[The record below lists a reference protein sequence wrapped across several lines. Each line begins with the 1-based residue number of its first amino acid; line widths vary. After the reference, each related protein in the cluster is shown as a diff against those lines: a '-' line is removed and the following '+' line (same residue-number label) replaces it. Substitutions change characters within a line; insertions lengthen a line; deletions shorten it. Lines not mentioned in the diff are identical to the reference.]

1 MELGYQVDSFY
12 LDQQEVPVGRD
23 RLRKNPEA
31 LRVPEITA
39 HSDTL
44 RFELPLCTPSDGGPS
59 EGPSQKE
66 GAAVHDATKRFEIET
81 LRLPVSVGPTA
92 MVEHETNK
100 YSMPPEACGFPGTLH
115 LFRDRVR
122 IVAGRYH
129 AEHPRLPAGSRG
141 VSNLSAHRQAI
152 LEAVSGK
159 RGRQYRMREHLF
171 QLGPAAKAVIT
182 EIIYAEPRSW
192 NDSIERLHELLQL
205 YGDDTLRA
213 SFEHHRGQPG
223 CRLADI
229 ARDQFPLPFR
239 DGTNGGPR

>member
-1 MELGYQVDSFY
+1 M
-12 LDQQEVPVGRD
+12 
-23 RLRKNPEA
+23 
-31 LRVPEITA
+31 
-39 HSDTL
+39 
-44 RFELPLCTPSDGGPS
+44 
-59 EGPSQKE
+59 
-66 GAAVHDATKRFEIET
+66 HDATKRFEIET

-141 VSNLSAHRQAI
+141 VSNLPAHRQAI
-152 LEAVSGK
+152 LGAVSGK

-171 QLGPAAKAVIT
+171 QLGPAAKEVIT
-182 EIIYAEPRSW
+182 EIIYAEQHSW

-205 YGDDTLRA
+205 YGDDALRA
-213 SFEHHRGQPG
+213 SFQRHRGQPG
-223 CRLADI
+223 CRVADI
-229 ARDQFPLPFR
+229 AREFARNQFPLPFR